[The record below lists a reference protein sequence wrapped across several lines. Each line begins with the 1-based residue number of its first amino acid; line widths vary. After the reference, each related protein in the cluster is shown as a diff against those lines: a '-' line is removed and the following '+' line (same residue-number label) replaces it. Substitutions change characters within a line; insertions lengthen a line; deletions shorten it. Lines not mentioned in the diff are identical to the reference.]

1 MTEYY
6 SYVYQIDLSIE
17 INMIDWVK
25 VSDIQDIIRGAGFLV
40 MEIYKK
46 RNFQV
51 ETKGDMTPVT
61 EADKASSEYIVQALK
76 KLNPDIPVIS
86 EEASLPSYEER
97 KGWKYVWI
105 VDPLDGTKEFIFR
118 NGRFCINIALV
129 EDGHPVFGMIN
140 NICDEEILWAFAD
153 GERGVARKGQESKLL
168 SSMEVP
174 SRLRVAVSRFHLTE
188 GEMQYID
195 HLKKMGYD
203 VELIPLGASSKHCLV
218 AEGKVDICPKFGKC
232 SEWDVAS
239 GQALVE
245 ATGGL
250 VVNVETGG
258 EVVYNKENILSPPF
272 IMFSKRIH
280 EEIKR
285 GNRTFLDCDAEIEVK
300 NDYLGAQRNEVINQ
314 DIMEKQ
320 LAKELIEFIHE
331 SPTNFH
337 AVANAKKEL
346 LDHGFKQLFSG
357 EAWQIEK
364 GGKYFVTKN
373 HSSLFAFEIGSG
385 EIAEDG
391 FKIVC
396 AHSDSPTFR
405 IKPNAEMPV
414 AGQYLKLNTEVYG
427 GPIMYTWFDRPL
439 SMAGRVML
447 KSLNPLKPATQFVNF
462 KRPLMVIP
470 HIAIH
475 FNRAVNDQGNPL
487 SKQKDMLPVI
497 AMINETFE
505 KDDFLL
511 NLIAEEM
518 GVNKEDILDFDLT
531 LYEFEK
537 GCLLGVNEEFIST
550 GKLDDLAMA
559 FAGLKAF
566 VKSEKCRKT
575 KVLAIFDNEEVGS
588 GTKQGAGS
596 PILRTIVERIVF
608 GLGGKPED
616 LYRAIHNSFMISADM
631 AHALHPNYVEKHD
644 PTNHPVMNGG
654 PVIKFNANQKY
665 ITDGDSAAVFETICK
680 MAGVP
685 CQKFV
690 NHSDM
695 AGGSTLGNILLSQME
710 MRGVDIGNPMWAMHS
725 VRETGGVMDNAYV
738 IKAFTTFYNI

>member
-1 MTEYY
+1 M
-6 SYVYQIDLSIE
+6 
-17 INMIDWVK
+17 INWIK
-25 VSDIQDIIRGAGFLV
+25 VSDIQSVIENAGALV
-40 MEIYKK
+40 KEVYDK
-46 RNFQV
+46 RNFNV
-51 ETKGDMTPVT
+51 ELKGDMTPVT
-61 EADKASSEYIVQALK
+61 EADRASSEYIVGALR
-76 KLNPDIPVIS
+76 KLYPEVPVIS
-86 EEASLPSYEER
+86 EEASLPPYEER
-97 KGWKYVWI
+97 VKWKYAWI
-105 VDPLDGTKEFIFR
+105 VDPLDGTKEFIYR

-129 EDGHPVFGMIN
+129 EEGRPVFGMIN
-140 NICDEEILWAFAD
+140 NVCDGEILWAFES
-153 GERGVARKGQESKLL
+153 GEFGMIRAGREEVLVNEPNTASKLK
-168 SSMEVP
+168 
-174 SRLRVAVSRFHLTE
+174 VAVSRFHLTE
-188 GEMQYID
+188 WEMQYID
-195 HLKKMGYD
+195 YLRSLGHE
-203 VELIPLGASSKHCLV
+203 VELVPLGASSKHCML

-232 SEWDVAS
+232 SEWDVAA
-239 GQALVE
+239 GQVLVE

-250 VVNVETGG
+250 VVNAETGG
-258 EVVYNKENILSPPF
+258 KVCYNKENIISSPF
-272 IMFSKRIH
+272 VMFGKRVH
-280 EEIKR
+280 EEIKG
-285 GNRTFLDCDAEIEVK
+285 GNKTFLNFKVKSIVK
-300 NDYLGAQRNEVINQ
+300 NDYLGTRRIETKKQ

-320 LAKELIEFIHE
+320 YAKELIEFIHE

-346 LDHGFKQLFSG
+346 LSDGFKQLFSG

-414 AGQYLKLNTEVYG
+414 AGKYLKLNTEVYG

-447 KSLNPLKPATQFVNF
+447 RSLNPLKPATQFVNF

-497 AMINETFE
+497 AMINDTFE
-505 KDDFLL
+505 KDNYLVK
-511 NLIAEEM
+511 LIAEEM
-518 GVNKEDILDFDLT
+518 GVSPEDILDFDLT
-531 LYEFEK
+531 LYEYEK
-537 GCLLGVNEEFIST
+537 GCLFGVNEEFISS

-559 FAGLKAF
+559 HAGLKAF
-566 VKSEKCRKT
+566 VASEKCRKT

-665 ITDGDSAAVFETICK
+665 VTDGDSAAVFETICK

-725 VRETGGVMDNAYV
+725 VRETGGVLDHAYV

>member
-1 MTEYY
+1 M
-6 SYVYQIDLSIE
+6 
-17 INMIDWVK
+17 INWIK
-25 VSDIQDIIRGAGFLV
+25 VSDIQSVIENAGALV
-40 MEIYKK
+40 KEVYDK
-46 RNFQV
+46 RNFNV
-51 ETKGDMTPVT
+51 ELKGDMTPVT
-61 EADKASSEYIVQALK
+61 EADRASSEYIVGALR
-76 KLNPDIPVIS
+76 KLYPEVPVIS
-86 EEASLPSYEER
+86 EEASLPPYEER
-97 KGWKYVWI
+97 VKWKYAWI
-105 VDPLDGTKEFIFR
+105 VDPLDGTKEFIYR

-129 EDGHPVFGMIN
+129 EEGRPVFGMIN
-140 NICDEEILWAFAD
+140 NVCDGEILWAFES
-153 GERGVARKGQESKLL
+153 GECGMIRAGREEVLVNEPNTASKLK
-168 SSMEVP
+168 
-174 SRLRVAVSRFHLTE
+174 VAVSRFHLTE
-188 GEMQYID
+188 WEMQYID
-195 HLKKMGYD
+195 YLRSLGHE
-203 VELIPLGASSKHCLV
+203 VELVPLGASSKHCML

-232 SEWDVAS
+232 SEWDVAA
-239 GQALVE
+239 GQVLVE

-250 VVNVETGG
+250 VVNAETGG
-258 EVVYNKENILSPPF
+258 KVCYNKENITSSPF
-272 IMFSKRIH
+272 VMFGKRVH
-280 EEIKR
+280 EEIKG
-285 GNRTFLDCDAEIEVK
+285 GNKTFLNFKVKSIVK
-300 NDYLGAQRNEVINQ
+300 NDYLGTRRIETKKQ

-320 LAKELIEFIHE
+320 YAKELIEFIHE

-346 LDHGFKQLFSG
+346 LSNGFKQLFSG

-414 AGQYLKLNTEVYG
+414 AGKYLKLNTEVYG

-447 KSLNPLKPATQFVNF
+447 RSLNPLKPATQFVNF

-497 AMINETFE
+497 AMINDTFE
-505 KDDFLL
+505 KDNYLVK
-511 NLIAEEM
+511 LIAEEM
-518 GVNKEDILDFDLT
+518 GVSPEDILDFDLT
-531 LYEFEK
+531 LYEYEK
-537 GCLLGVNEEFIST
+537 GCLFGVNEEFISS

-559 FAGLKAF
+559 HAGLKAF
-566 VKSEKCRKT
+566 VASEKCRKT

-665 ITDGDSAAVFETICK
+665 VTDGDSAAVFETICK

-725 VRETGGVMDNAYV
+725 VRETGGVLDHAYV

>member
-1 MTEYY
+1 M
-6 SYVYQIDLSIE
+6 
-17 INMIDWVK
+17 INWIK
-25 VSDIQDIIRGAGFLV
+25 VSDIQSVIENAGALV
-40 MEIYKK
+40 KEVYDK
-46 RNFQV
+46 RNFNV
-51 ETKGDMTPVT
+51 ELKGDMTPVT
-61 EADKASSEYIVQALK
+61 EADRASSEYIVGALR
-76 KLNPDIPVIS
+76 KLNPEVPVIS
-86 EEASLPSYEER
+86 EEASLPPYEER
-97 KGWKYVWI
+97 VKWKYAWI
-105 VDPLDGTKEFIFR
+105 VDPLDGTKECIYR

-129 EDGHPVFGMIN
+129 EEGRPVFGMIN
-140 NICDEEILWAFAD
+140 NVCDGEILWAFES
-153 GERGVARKGQESKLL
+153 GEFGMIRAGREEVLVNEPNTASKLK
-168 SSMEVP
+168 
-174 SRLRVAVSRFHLTE
+174 VAVSRFHLTE
-188 GEMQYID
+188 WEMQYID
-195 HLKKMGYD
+195 YLRSLGHE
-203 VELIPLGASSKHCLV
+203 VELVPLGASSKHCML

-232 SEWDVAS
+232 SEWDVAA
-239 GQALVE
+239 GQVLVE

-250 VVNVETGG
+250 VVNAETGG
-258 EVVYNKENILSPPF
+258 KVCYNKENIISSPF
-272 IMFSKRIH
+272 VMFGKRVH
-280 EEIKR
+280 EEIKG
-285 GNRTFLDCDAEIEVK
+285 GNKTFLNFKVKSIVK
-300 NDYLGAQRNEVINQ
+300 NDYLGTRRIETKKQ

-320 LAKELIEFIHE
+320 YAKELIEFIHE

-346 LDHGFKQLFSG
+346 LSDGFKQLFSG

-414 AGQYLKLNTEVYG
+414 AGKYLKLNTEVYG

-447 KSLNPLKPATQFVNF
+447 RSLNPLKPATQFVNF

-497 AMINETFE
+497 AMINDTFE
-505 KDDFLL
+505 KDNYLVK
-511 NLIAEEM
+511 LIAEEM
-518 GVNKEDILDFDLT
+518 GVSPEDILDFDLT
-531 LYEFEK
+531 LYEYEK
-537 GCLLGVNEEFIST
+537 GCLFGVNEEFISS

-559 FAGLKAF
+559 HAGLKAF
-566 VKSEKCRKT
+566 VASEKCRKT

-665 ITDGDSAAVFETICK
+665 VTDGDSAAVFETICK

-725 VRETGGVMDNAYV
+725 VRETGGVLDHAYV

>member
-1 MTEYY
+1 M
-6 SYVYQIDLSIE
+6 
-17 INMIDWVK
+17 
-25 VSDIQDIIRGAGFLV
+25 
-40 MEIYKK
+40 
-46 RNFQV
+46 
-51 ETKGDMTPVT
+51 P
-61 EADKASSEYIVQALK
+61 
-76 KLNPDIPVIS
+76 P
-86 EEASLPSYEER
+86 YEER
-97 KGWKYVWI
+97 VKWKYAWI
-105 VDPLDGTKEFIFR
+105 VDPLDGTKEFIYR

-129 EDGHPVFGMIN
+129 EEGRPVFGMIN
-140 NICDEEILWAFAD
+140 NVCDGEILWAFES
-153 GERGVARKGQESKLL
+153 GECGMIRAGREEVLVNEPNTASKLK
-168 SSMEVP
+168 
-174 SRLRVAVSRFHLTE
+174 VAVSRFHLTE
-188 GEMQYID
+188 WEMQYID
-195 HLKKMGYD
+195 YLRSLGHE
-203 VELIPLGASSKHCLV
+203 VELVPLGASSKHCML

-232 SEWDVAS
+232 SEWDVAA
-239 GQALVE
+239 GQVLVE

-250 VVNVETGG
+250 VVNAETGG
-258 EVVYNKENILSPPF
+258 KVCYNKENIISSPF
-272 IMFSKRIH
+272 VMFGKRVH
-280 EEIKR
+280 EEIKG
-285 GNRTFLDCDAEIEVK
+285 GNKTFLNFKVKSIVK
-300 NDYLGAQRNEVINQ
+300 NDYLGTRRIETKKQ

-320 LAKELIEFIHE
+320 YAKELIEFIHE

-346 LDHGFKQLFSG
+346 LSNGFKQLFSG

-414 AGQYLKLNTEVYG
+414 AGKYLKLNTEVYG

-447 KSLNPLKPATQFVNF
+447 RSLNPLKPATQFVNF

-497 AMINETFE
+497 AMINDTFE
-505 KDDFLL
+505 KDDYLVK
-511 NLIAEEM
+511 LIAEEM
-518 GVNKEDILDFDLT
+518 GVSPEDILDFDLT
-531 LYEFEK
+531 LYEYEK
-537 GCLLGVNEEFIST
+537 GCLFGVNEEFISS

-559 FAGLKAF
+559 HAGLKAF
-566 VKSEKCRKT
+566 VASEKCRKT

-665 ITDGDSAAVFETICK
+665 VTDGDSAAVFETICK

-725 VRETGGVMDNAYV
+725 VRETGGVLDHAYV